1 MLRYLNNTGDRRV
14 TVFPPALRYSLQRHL
29 AIGKGDILVRQA
41 QEIALQV
48 FLLLLPVEENTL
60 NTGIDE

>member
-29 AIGKGDILVRQA
+29 AIGKGDSLVRQA
-41 QEIALQV
+41 QEIAVRVIASL
-48 FLLLLPVEENTL
+48 FRSN
-60 NTGIDE
+60 